1 MCRTRRFPHA
11 EGMEIVYVPLAVAF
25 TAAFVV
31 FVVYGGIVMPVT
43 EIAESWRSR
52 GRRGVGGESLRENR

>member
-1 MCRTRRFPHA
+1 
-11 EGMEIVYVPLAVAF
+11 MEIVYVPLAIAF

-52 GRRGVGGESLRENR
+52 GAGRARSDAPKEAR